1 MFFGLFVYLFS
12 FNVSQSSSAVPEMSA
27 RKTMHNKPGSHFEG
41 ACSVSVS
48 YAKALNLWQG
58 CDFSFAYLLQLVQ
71 VQMENLPECG

>member
-1 MFFGLFVYLFS
+1 
-12 FNVSQSSSAVPEMSA
+12 
-27 RKTMHNKPGSHFEG
+27 MHHKPGSQFEG